1 MNTGEILSEKQ
12 ARAIL
17 GLAADAAPS
26 MWRAAFQ
33 REVKAAHPDR
43 GGDPEHVRLVIEA
56 YRFLKL
62 EEAAPRVR
70 LNPGPAAHRTT
81 RPRPAPRPAPRAPA
95 APKPEAPK
103 PEAKA
108 QTPPEPAAEPETQVD
123 PPWKGRQ
130 PGFRITIVEAFKGC
144 EKMVR
149 IKAGRKFRVRLP
161 GGLQSGDVVRF
172 GKDGEHHLVIEVAP
186 HPGAEL
192 RGADLW
198 LRVSVSA
205 EFLQEGGR
213 MEVETPFGPRQF
225 WVSRTSA
232 ARGVFRSPGDGLP
245 AQGSRARGNLYLKF
259 EPDSALDQKPSSSL
273 LRRFAAAWASA

>member
-1 MNTGEILSEKQ
+1 MSTGEVQNERQ

-17 GLAADAAPS
+17 GLAADAPAS
-26 MWRAAFQ
+26 IWRAAFQ

-43 GGDPEHVRLVIEA
+43 GGDPDRVRLVIEA
-56 YRFLKL
+56 YRFLKQ
-62 EEAAPRVR
+62 EELTPRPKAPPRPAGKAARPE
-70 LNPGPAAHRTT
+70 P
-81 RPRPAPRPAPRAPA
+81 RPRPAAKPAPA
-95 APKPEAPK
+95 PEAAV
-103 PEAKA
+103 E
-108 QTPPEPAAEPETQVD
+108 TPPEPEAVVD

-130 PGFRITIVEAFKGC
+130 PGFRISIVEAFKGC

-149 IKAGRKFRVRLP
+149 IKAGKKFKVRLP
-161 GGLQSGDVVRF
+161 GGLQSGDTVRF
-172 GKDGEHHLVIEVAP
+172 GQDGEHHLVIEVMP

-205 EFLQEGGR
+205 EFLREGGR

-259 EPDSALDQKPSSSL
+259 EPDSSLDQKPSSSL
-273 LRRFAAAWASA
+273 LRRFAAAWA

>member
-1 MNTGEILSEKQ
+1 MSTGEVQSADQ

-17 GLAADAAPS
+17 GLAADAPS
-26 MWRAAFQ
+26 STWRAAFQ

-43 GGDPEHVRLVIEA
+43 GGDPDRVRLVIEA

-62 EEAAPRVR
+62 DEQTPRRAP
-70 LNPGPAAHRTT
+70 PPSPAAKSARAEP
-81 RPRPAPRPAPRAPA
+81 RPRPT
-95 APKPEAPK
+95 PKPA
-103 PEAKA
+103 PEAKVE
-108 QTPPEPAAEPETQVD
+108 TPPEPETAAGAAWQ
-123 PPWKGRQ
+123 GRQ
-130 PGFRITIVEAFKGC
+130 PGFRISIAEAFKGC

-149 IKAGRKFRVRLP
+149 IKPGKKFRVRLP

-172 GKDGEHHLVIEVAP
+172 GRDGEHHVVIEVTP

-198 LRVSVSA
+198 LQVSVSS

-213 MEVETPFGPRQF
+213 MEVDTPFGLRQF

-245 AQGSRARGNLYLKF
+245 AQGSRARGHLYLKF
-259 EPDSALDQKPSSSL
+259 ELDAALTQRPSRSL

>member
-1 MNTGEILSEKQ
+1 MSTGEVQSEGQ

-17 GLAADAAPS
+17 GLAADTPPS
-26 MWRAAFQ
+26 AWRVAFQ

-43 GGDPEHVRLVIEA
+43 GGDPDRVRLVIEA

-62 EEAAPRVR
+62 VELKPGAA
-70 LNPGPAAHRTT
+70 GRTVHVEP
-81 RPRPAPRPAPRAPA
+81 RPRPHPAPRPAAEAPA
-95 APKPEAPK
+95 AETPP
-103 PEAKA
+103 
-108 QTPPEPAAEPETQVD
+108 PPEPAAEPLWD
-123 PPWKGRQ
+123 PRK
-130 PGFRITIVEAFKGC
+130 PGFRISIVEAFKGC

-149 IKAGRKFRVRLP
+149 IKPGKKFRVRLP
-161 GGLQSGDVVRF
+161 GGLQTGDVVRF
-172 GKDGEHHLVIEVAP
+172 GPEGEHHLVIEVVP

-198 LRVSVSA
+198 LQVSVSA
-205 EFLQEGGR
+205 EFLREGGR
-213 MEVETPFGPRQF
+213 MEVETPFGPRKF

-245 AQGSRARGNLYLKF
+245 AQGSRVRGHLYLKF
-259 EPDSALDQKPSSSL
+259 ELDTALTQRPSSSL

>member
-1 MNTGEILSEKQ
+1 MSKGEIQSEDH

-26 MWRAAFQ
+26 TWRPAFQ

-43 GGDPEHVRLVIEA
+43 GGDPDRVRLVIEA

-62 EEAAPRVR
+62 EELTPRPRAAPR
-70 LNPGPAAHRTT
+70 PAGTATRAQP
-81 RPRPAPRPAPRAPA
+81 RPRPAARPAPEA
-95 APKPEAPK
+95 PEA
-103 PEAKA
+103 EVE
-108 QTPPEPAAEPETQVD
+108 TPSEPETVVE
-123 PPWKGRQ
+123 PPWTARR
-130 PGFRITIVEAFKGC
+130 PGFRISIVEAFKGC

-149 IKAGRKFRVRLP
+149 IKAGKKYRVRLP
-161 GGLQSGDVVRF
+161 GGLQSGDTVRF
-172 GKDGEHHLVIEVAP
+172 GQDGEHHLVIQVLP

-192 RGADLW
+192 RAADLW

-205 EFLQEGGR
+205 EFLREGGR

-245 AQGSRARGNLYLKF
+245 AQGSRARGHLYLKF
-259 EPDSALDQKPSSSL
+259 ELDSSLDQKPSSSL
-273 LRRFAAAWASA
+273 LRRFAAAWASAPP

>member
-1 MNTGEILSEKQ
+1 MSKGEIQSEDQ

-17 GLAADAAPS
+17 GLAADAPPS
-26 MWRAAFQ
+26 TWRAAFQ

-43 GGDPEHVRLVIEA
+43 GGDPERVRLVIEA

-62 EEAAPRVR
+62 EELSPRVR
-70 LNPGPAAHRTT
+70 ATAGSANRTA
-81 RPRPAPRPAPRAPA
+81 RPPPAPRPAPHAS
-95 APKPEAPK
+95 
-103 PEAKA
+103 EAKA
-108 QTPPEPAAEPETQVD
+108 QTPSEPEAEAETQVD
-123 PPWKGRQ
+123 PPWKGKK
-130 PGFRITIVEAFKGC
+130 PGFRISIVEAFKGC

-149 IKAGRKFRVRLP
+149 IKAGKKFRVRLP
-161 GGLQSGDVVRF
+161 GGLQSGDTVRF
-172 GKDGEHHLVIEVAP
+172 GQDGEHHLVIEVIP

-198 LRVSVSA
+198 LQVSVSA
-205 EFLQEGGR
+205 EFLREGGR
-213 MEVETPFGPRQF
+213 MEVETPFGQRQF